1 MSRGEG
7 DAEIQTHLIVLIEV
21 VYFFQFCF
29 SKGQHDLIGARNS
42 FLCFDRQ
49 GLSSYHEIRHRNCFR
64 RVGPCWF
71 QCHEQ
76 LQRVCLSSRGVWMQ
90 RSNVAETQYQRRY
103 DLIPNL
109 VATVQGAADFEKE
122 TLTAVTEARAS
133 AFSAMQAVGNGTG
146 SIADFQQSNVVLGR
160 AMNGLLGY
168 SERYPEIQ
176 ATQNFSDLQA
186 QLEGTEN
193 RISVARKR
201 FNEAVQGYNGKV
213 RRFPG
218 VFWAG
223 MFGFDQREYF
233 ESAEESKAAP
243 SVAFDS

>member
-1 MSRGEG
+1 M
-7 DAEIQTHLIVLIEV
+7 LIVESHQIFLPVVWILLAVINTHIEQRNV
-21 VYFFQFCF
+21 SATFWEAHC
-29 SKGQHDLIGARNS
+29 HDVLEAGWSI
-42 FLCFDRQ
+42 L
-49 GLSSYHEIRHRNCFR
+49 
-64 RVGPCWF
+64 
-71 QCHEQ
+71 
-76 LQRVCLSSRGVWMQ
+76 
-90 RSNVAETQYQRRY
+90 ETQYQRRY

-133 AFSAMQAVGNGTG
+133 AFNAMQAVGNGTG

-218 VFWAG
+218 VFWAS

-233 ESAEESKAAP
+233 ESVEESKAAP
-243 SVAFDS
+243 SVTFDS